1 MIAPGLQSNAIDV
14 RTGISKA
21 QSILFASLSITLFV
35 AFIAV
40 LGNQW
45 ILYYTRVTTFGNIV
59 DRGKERQAK
68 FAGFEKWGFRFVME
82 SLPVMLQF
90 ALLLF
95 GVALVKYLWILDVS
109 AAEVVLVGTSIGL
122 AFYICIAVA
131 ATIYSD
137 CPFKTP
143 LSILLREVLLWAKE
157 FTTLTRLRLRR
168 KATSRLTGGGFLWD
182 TVEPVFGVPIC
193 GIGTPNHVGEDT
205 PSNNNSMML
214 SNPAF
219 WRNDPLSSSPVPEDI
234 GASAGFW
241 LLEHSTDCSAASAVA
256 AAFFDF
262 QWPSHHRSTTA
273 LIRLRD
279 TYMEC
284 LRAPGFNESDRLKAV
299 QSAAAYYVLYRTQ
312 LVWNT
317 SNNLEVEVEKL
328 PPDLPPD
335 LFLHL
340 PCDEWGGDD
349 VFEYILRIEDH
360 SELATS
366 VRFLSYIAPYW
377 FCGDSDSAIGSRPSR
392 LPTLCKL
399 VKVLERSRAF
409 NPATLADCMFCV
421 GAAMDF
427 PLHPDDLIRVDK
439 RCVPFPCT
447 LTMTLIIDSDCAVR
461 TFKMVVEHIHGLVLA
476 RSVRHRDTK
485 TTALEILLALVKETT
500 LPLVD
505 PAWINGLLNSAA
517 VGSMDD
523 ATFTLFLRLSARQE
537 EENAA
542 APSHQDHLR
551 DQGGATPL
559 GAATEYPLF
568 TKILQNVKTCSE
580 REGGWQDDAVYGG
593 LVAMRDIPQLGS
605 FHPDRDFL
613 GTLSKA
619 MERSKP
625 LHVRKAAY
633 DVILVAQDGWLKST
647 GLCQTLKDLD
657 FPRQLHG
664 VVIETGGPDRQHSFL
679 VMMETLSR
687 DECWHSY
694 LRRTMDVWLPFRHE
708 GPRQV
713 LHILFYVGGL
723 SLPEYDDSNLPP
735 LDGFLGKLVVDEWA
749 RVPGRPLKD
758 LTANHLEPLAEV
770 TKRFREVLFTESK
783 RRAALA
789 TVGRVIPSLEKRRD
803 RGYEGPG
810 EDVRSIIHDLL
821 RILQVP
827 VQ

>member
-1 MIAPGLQSNAIDV
+1 M
-14 RTGISKA
+14 
-21 QSILFASLSITLFV
+21 

-40 LGNQW
+40 LGKQW

-205 PSNNNSMML
+205 SSNNNSVTL
-214 SNPAF
+214 SNPAS

-273 LIRLRD
+273 LIQLRD

-284 LRAPGFNESDRLKAV
+284 LRAPEFKESDRLKAV
-299 QSAAAYYVLYRTQ
+299 KSAAAYYVLYRTQ

-340 PCDEWGGDD
+340 PCDEWGGD
-349 VFEYILRIEDH
+349 VFEYLLRIEDH

-399 VKVLERSRAF
+399 VKVLERSLAF

-500 LPLVD
+500 LQLVD

-551 DQGGATPL
+551 DQGGATPP

-593 LVAMRDIPQLGS
+593 LIAMRDIPQLGS
-605 FHPDRDFL
+605 FHPGLDFL
-613 GTLSKA
+613 ETLSRA
-619 MERSKP
+619 MEKDRP
-625 LHVRKAAY
+625 LHVMKAAY
-633 DVILVAQDGWLKST
+633 DVILVARDGWLKST
-647 GLCQTLKDLD
+647 ELRQKLRDLD
-657 FPRQLHG
+657 LPRRLHS
-664 VVIETGGPDRQHSFL
+664 VAIETGRSDYQSSFL
-679 VMMETLSR
+679 TMMEILSE
-687 DECWHSY
+687 DGYWHSY
-694 LRRTMDVWLPFRHE
+694 LSGTVDIWMSFRHE
-708 GPRQV
+708 GPNQV
-713 LHILFYVGGL
+713 LRILTRVC
-723 SLPEYDDSNLPP
+723 ELPP
-735 LDGFLGKLVVDEWA
+735 LEYGGPDPLLFDRFLGKLVEGEWA
-749 RVPGRPLKD
+749 RVPGRPVKD
-758 LTANHLEPLAEV
+758 LTADRLEPLAEV
-770 TKRFREVLFTESK
+770 TKRFKELLFTESE
-783 RRAALA
+783 RGAVLAA
-789 TVGRVIPSLEKRRD
+789 VERVLQSLEQRRD
-803 RGYEGPG
+803 GGYEGPG
-810 EDVRSIIHDLL
+810 EDIHGIIDPLL
-821 RILQVP
+821 GVLRVP
-827 VQ
+827 VQPTGRRFIFR